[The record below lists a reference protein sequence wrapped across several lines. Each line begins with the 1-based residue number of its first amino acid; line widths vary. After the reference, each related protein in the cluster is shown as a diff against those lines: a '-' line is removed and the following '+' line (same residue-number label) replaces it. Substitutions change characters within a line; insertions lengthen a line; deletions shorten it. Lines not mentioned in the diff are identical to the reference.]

1 MRQLKLLKHLS
12 SYEAN
17 IMESIG
23 YFFSRIFTRLGYTIS
38 NAAESKIRDT
48 VEKPLE
54 RSLNSSYQ
62 KDADRQDR
70 NR

>member
-1 MRQLKLLKHLS
+1 
-12 SYEAN
+12 
-17 IMESIG
+17 MESIG